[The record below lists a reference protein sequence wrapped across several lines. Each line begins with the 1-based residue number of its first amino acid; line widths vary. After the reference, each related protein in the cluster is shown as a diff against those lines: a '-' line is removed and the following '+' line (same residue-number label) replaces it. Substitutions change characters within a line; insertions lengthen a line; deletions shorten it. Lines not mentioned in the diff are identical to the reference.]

1 MKKLLFGFAVLFAL
15 CGCTTSK
22 LVATKPYEDQISSA
36 GNPVVANVKGEINGL
51 YLFYCIPLWSGEPW
65 HPNERDY
72 DTFTNYVTPAYMSRM
87 LDNYRR
93 RHKYDA
99 VEDLEIRRVNRGWW
113 SLGILWVRS
122 IYGSALMTKKTK
134 K

>member
-1 MKKLLFGFAVLFAL
+1 MKKILFSLVILLSV

-22 LVATKPYEDQISSA
+22 LVATKPYEEQKSSA
-36 GNPVVANVKGEINGL
+36 GNRVVANVKGEINGL
-51 YLFYCIPLWSGEPW
+51 YLFYWIPLWSGEPW
-65 HPNERDY
+65 RPNERDY
-72 DTFTNYVTPAYMSRM
+72 DTFTHYVTPAYMSRM

-99 VEDLEIRRVNRGWW
+99 VEDLEINRVNRGWW

-122 IYGSALMTKKTK
+122 IYGSAVMTEKMKK
-134 K
+134 